1 MKNVILIA
9 PPAAGKGTQSK
20 LLSEKYNLVHI
31 STGDLLRSASQKN
44 DEMGTLIKG
53 LIDNGSLVSDE
64 IVIDLLKDAL
74 DGLNSGYILDGFP
87 RTVNQAEKY
96 LEMLSELNIPL
107 GDVIFIDIPKDVIK
121 KRIIGRLVCPS
132 CGAVYN
138 NLIEENKPSKEGI
151 CDECAS
157 ALIKRQDD
165 NEETF
170 DKRYETYVKE
180 TYPLVDF
187 FKSKGVLSTISGNLT
202 KEETFDRLQQIIGN
216 K

>member
-20 LLSEKYNLVHI
+20 LLSEKYNLIHI

-121 KRIIGRLVCPS
+121 KRIIGRLVCPN

-138 NLIEENKPSKEGI
+138 NLIGENKPLNEGL
-151 CDECAS
+151 CDKCS
-157 ALIKRQDD
+157 SSLIKRKDD

-187 FKSKGVLSTISGNLT
+187 FKSKGVLSTISGDLS
-202 KEETFDRLQQIIGN
+202 KEETFNRLKQIIGN
-216 K
+216 